1 MKTKDSKI
9 VIRPGKKYLIA
20 IFLYIYITLMM
31 IWVLCKVGP
40 SEILETK
47 WAGVL
52 PLLLLSSSLGIYF
65 LVFVLFTKIE
75 VSDKKILINQFPF
88 KRSEY
93 LWSEISHAKII
104 GEASE
109 YPCAIYSGG
118 KRILKIPRN
127 YFGYERLFYE
137 LDKRNILRKDDF
149 YVAAKVALEID
160 KRRRQD

>member
-1 MKTKDSKI
+1 M
-9 VIRPGKKYLIA
+9 
-20 IFLYIYITLMM
+20 
-31 IWVLCKVGP
+31 
-40 SEILETK
+40 
-47 WAGVL
+47 L

-65 LVFVLFTKIE
+65 LVFVLFTKTE
-75 VSDKKILINQFPF
+75 LSDKKILINQFPF

-160 KRRRQD
+160 KRRRQE